1 METVNGLNGLNGY
14 IAPSPSMGEG
24 KGGGDI
30 LKTIMSSNNNKIFSK
45 VQLLQ
50 FLVAFFMT
58 AFGIITAYYTT
69 IAGIK
74 LDLSRKA
81 ESEIVNQLDKRLS
94 NIEILLNK
102 NFLSKD
108 EFHDFS
114 EDLQKRL
121 TKIEYQLAV
130 SLSNCCP

>member
-1 METVNGLNGLNGY
+1 MYRSANSGVSSFSLDFNLRTCELV
-14 IAPSPSMGEG
+14 
-24 KGGGDI
+24 GDMD
-30 LKTIMSSNNNKIFSK
+30 TNNNKIFSR

-50 FLVAFFMT
+50 FLVAFFVT

-74 LDLSRKA
+74 LDLSKKA

-94 NIEILLNK
+94 NIEILLSK
-102 NFLSKD
+102 NFLTKD
-108 EFHDFS
+108 EFYYFS

-121 TKIEYQLAV
+121 TKIEYQL
-130 SLSNCCP
+130 SILNEQ

>member
-1 METVNGLNGLNGY
+1 MNT
-14 IAPSPSMGEG
+14 
-24 KGGGDI
+24 
-30 LKTIMSSNNNKIFSK
+30 NNKIFSK

-50 FLVAFFMT
+50 FLVAFFLT

-74 LDLSRKA
+74 LDLSKKA
-81 ESEIVNQLDKRLS
+81 ESEMVNQLDKRLS

-102 NFLSKD
+102 NFLTKD
-108 EFHDFS
+108 EFHQFS

-121 TKIEYQLAV
+121 TKMEYQLSV
-130 SLSNCCP
+130 ISKQ